1 MRSPLTTRTV
11 PSPTARGGLT
21 RKEATLDWEAAL
33 DLGPV
38 REVTLDRE
46 PVREVTLDRGPVRE
60 VRLRQ
65 CASLRRAGHARRH
78 RRGCHRTRH
87 TLCHVPVRSVALSLD
102 KAVRNLTDSQI
113 VRPTRRRELPPSQ
126 ASLSL
131 RRRELPPSQASLS
144 LRRRELPP
152 SQASLSLRRRSTR
165 HRELPPRQPPSS
177 SIRRRHQSAR
187 LRRPNRSSRS
197 SSRSCKLHR

>member
-21 RKEATLDWEAAL
+21 RKED
-33 DLGPV
+33 
-38 REVTLDRE
+38 TLDRG

-144 LRRRELPP
+144 LRRR
-152 SQASLSLRRRSTR
+152 STR
-165 HRELPPRQPPSS
+165 HRELPPRQPQSS

-197 SSRSCKLHR
+197 SSRSSKLHR